1 MDIPIDAPVHCL
13 DGSCGESTVVIFDPT
28 TQEITHFVVQEKSY
42 PHIKRL
48 VPVKF
53 ITETTPN
60 SIKLNCSGE
69 ELAKMDRF
77 VEHQFIQTD
86 KPYDQYATT
95 RYLLWPYAY
104 PLESNYID
112 IQLERVPP
120 GELAIH
126 RGAHVQAVDGNI
138 GVVDEFLI
146 DPITRHVTYL
156 ILREGHLWGKKD
168 VTIPIEQID
177 HISDDTVFLK
187 LDKSSIEALPAIPVR
202 RWI

>member
-1 MDIPIDAPVHCL
+1 MDIPIDAAVRCT
-13 DGSCGESTVVIFDPT
+13 DGNCGESIIVIFDPT
-28 TQEITHFVVQEKSY
+28 TREITHFVVQEESY

-60 SIKLNCSGE
+60 SIQLNCSGE
-69 ELAKMDRF
+69 DLAKMDRF
-77 VEHQFIQTD
+77 IEHQFIQTD

-104 PLESNYID
+104 PLENNYID
-112 IQLERVPP
+112 IQLERIPP

-126 RGAHVQAVDGNI
+126 RGAHVQAVDGSI

-146 DPITRHVTYL
+146 DPITRHVTSL

-168 VTIPIEQID
+168 VTIPIEQVD

-187 LDKSSIEALPAIPVR
+187 LDKSSIEALPAIPVK

>member
-1 MDIPIDAPVHCL
+1 MDIPIDAAVRCT
-13 DGSCGESTVVIFDPT
+13 DGNCGESIIVIFDPT
-28 TQEITHFVVQEKSY
+28 TREITHFVVQEESY

-60 SIKLNCSGE
+60 SIQLNCSGE
-69 ELAKMDRF
+69 DLAKMDRF
-77 VEHQFIQTD
+77 IEHQFIQTD

-104 PLESNYID
+104 PIENNYID
-112 IQLERVPP
+112 IQLERIPP

-126 RGAHVQAVDGNI
+126 RGAHVQAVDGSI

-187 LDKSSIEALPAIPVR
+187 LDKSSIEALPAIPVK